1 MRAAPLQHLTLQGR
15 AQPPISVSARAK
27 NANHARQL
35 QEPQQQQ
42 RKQPQQQRQQQ
53 CVREAQAGPAP
64 VGMTRAKHWSPEVED
79 AFRLQEAGF
88 KGLPDL
94 KGLGLDPPER
104 WPESGFIRKLQTRES
119 VEAGTRILLYFKK
132 TAECEPRYLNRV
144 KIYRYA

>member
-1 MRAAPLQHLTLQGR
+1 
-15 AQPPISVSARAK
+15 
-27 NANHARQL
+27 
-35 QEPQQQQ
+35 
-42 RKQPQQQRQQQ
+42 
-53 CVREAQAGPAP
+53 
-64 VGMTRAKHWSPEVED
+64 MTRAKHWSPEVED